1 MAAFAS
7 SSVKN
12 TKDRNEMSDFST
24 VYVHWEA
31 AGYLWEF

>member
-12 TKDRNEMSDFST
+12 TKDRNEMYEASP
-24 VYVHWEA
+24 VYVP
-31 AGYLWEF
+31 GRG